1 MMNAALD
8 RRKFVAI
15 SAAAAGLSALPFGA
29 RNNASAGHL
38 VEWRGTCLGAVAT
51 LRIHHNDQSRAEDLV
66 RQAVAEERRLEAL
79 FSLYRED
86 SVLCQ
91 LNRHGVL
98 ASPPSEL
105 SELLFA
111 CNHYWEITGGMF
123 DPTVQALWR
132 CYAESFSSKGKA
144 PTAAER
150 EAALELAGWRHVRFD
165 RDRVVLARAGMGLTL
180 NGIAQGYIT
189 DRVLVQLRSSGIESC
204 LVDMGEIRT
213 LGEKQDGH
221 PWSVS
226 IEDAFGKPWPQFP
239 LSIRLWR
246 PPAPIDS
253 GSTHKGN
260 AITCLTQGQVYAL
273 RPREQSQS
281 CRIRRRAP
289 MRSRRPSRLCGMI
302 WSAQHLACCQGRK
315 PIVWRQGIWGR
326 SSQIEARECGTALG
340 GKISR

>member
-1 MMNAALD
+1 VAQHRINAMMNAALD
-8 RRKFVAI
+8 RRKFIAI
-15 SAAAAGLSALPFGA
+15 SA
-29 RNNASAGHL
+29 ASAGHL

-51 LRIHHNDQSRAEDLV
+51 LRIHHTDESRAEDLV
-66 RQAVAEERRLEAL
+66 RQAVAEARRLEEV

-86 SVLCQ
+86 SILCQ

-144 PTAAER
+144 PTPAER
-150 EAALELAGWRHVRFD
+150 EAALGLVGWRHVHFD
-165 RDRVVLARAGMGLTL
+165 QDRVALSCAGMGLTL

-189 DRVLVQLRSSGIESC
+189 DRVLMQLRSSGIESC

-213 LGEKQDGH
+213 LGEKPDGH

-226 IEDAFGKPWPQFP
+226 IEDASGTTSA
-239 LSIRLWR
+239 SIPVLNK
-246 PPAPIDS
+246 AVATS
-253 GSTHKGN
+253 GAYGFRFDP
-260 AITCLTQGQVYAL
+260 QGQFNHLFDPRTGLCAAASRTITVVSDLATAADAL
-273 RPREQSQS
+273 STAFALMNDDAVSSALALSPRTQAYSVD
-281 CRIRRRAP
+281 A
-289 MRSRRPSRLCGMI
+289 G
-302 WSAQHLACCQGRK
+302 HLKEIIAHR
-315 PIVWRQGIWGR
+315 
-326 SSQIEARECGTALG
+326 T
-340 GKISR
+340 